1 MSAVS
6 EATRELGGPGSSLP
20 PFEAFYRALN
30 RREPLP
36 WQARLARQVAENG
49 EWPGEIGLPTGLGKT
64 ACLEIAVWWLASQ
77 AHRTPERRTAPTRI
91 WWVVNRRLLVDA
103 VTDHA
108 EFIGRALADPA
119 SQGITGDSAAAV
131 SVVGDRL
138 RWLAAD
144 STDSS
149 PLEVIRLRGGVATR
163 RPVDPS
169 KPAILLSTLPMYGS
183 RLLFRGYGS
192 TRSMRPVDAA
202 LAGTDSLV
210 MLDEAHLVPHLRAL
224 IADLGECTPDARPIL
239 PEGRTQPRLVALTAT
254 GDIQGSNRFALDAE
268 DHKHSIVMQRLDAAK
283 PIEIRVFEA
292 GDASPHLAKAALDLL
307 DAAGRPSACL
317 VFANTPATARSA
329 FTRLIAKMS
338 DSQAEIVLLTGLVRD
353 HEAER
358 IRDRVLHRVGGM
370 AANRNAAQRHHRHL
384 IVVATQTL
392 EVGADIDAEHL
403 VTEACGVRALTQRL
417 GRLNRLGRFVHARGI
432 YVHCPPRLI
441 MDLGSWP
448 VYGTEPVSVL
458 ARLQATGDG
467 SPIALS
473 PRRVARVLGTPAD
486 DPGRAPQIM
495 PGILR
500 EWTKTTT
507 PPDGE
512 APVEPYFSGISGAE
526 HRVSVIWRSHVPED
540 GEWLWPRPAE
550 REVITLP
557 RRELRDALDDDERV
571 SRLDSDGVTIRV
583 VATSAIS
590 AGDTVVLASDR
601 GLMDAYGWNH
611 QSSEPVMDLSMLDRG
626 VPLHDTAL
634 KRLGLSPMGGLVHR
648 VLGFGDD
655 AEDLDEAD
663 QAKAFEEILSRLS
676 EATPAAWT
684 AAGWHDFVGR
694 LRKGRILKAQNEIPW
709 ALVPEFEFRSESR
722 NVELDETSLVDGT
735 ISLDQH
741 GNAVGRRAAAV
752 AGRLGVR
759 SAIADI
765 VEQAGQ
771 LHDIGKA
778 DRRFQLWL
786 DPTRQHGFN
795 VAKSTTPRHLWDRF
809 RVAANWPR
817 GGRHEALSAR
827 LGQRWLE
834 CRGGSTN
841 PLFDD
846 LLVHLIISHHGSGR
860 PLVRPV
866 SDGTPA
872 LLSITTDGHPVEIPA
887 DLAETDWGQPARFLR
902 LSEFFGHW
910 TLALLEAIIRQS
922 DHAVSGGLQAE

>member
-1 MSAVS
+1 MPA
-6 EATRELGGPGSSLP
+6 
-20 PFEAFYRALN
+20 FEAFYRALN
-30 RREPLP
+30 RREALP
-36 WQARLARQVAENG
+36 WQARLARQVAETG
-49 EWPGEIGLPTGLGKT
+49 DWPGEIGVPTGLGKT

-77 AHRTPERRTAPTRI
+77 AHRAPRRRTAPTRI

-108 EFIGRALADPA
+108 KFIGRALADPA
-119 SQGITGDSAAAV
+119 SQGITGDSAAGV
-131 SVVGDRL
+131 SAVGDRL

-149 PLEVIRLRGGVATR
+149 PLEVIRLRGGVATG
-163 RPVDPS
+163 RPMDPS

-224 IADLGECTPDARPIL
+224 IADLGECTPGAEPIL
-239 PEGRTQPRLVALTAT
+239 PAGRSGPRLVALTAT
-254 GDIQGSNRFALDAE
+254 GDVQGSNRFALGADDE
-268 DHKHSIVMQRLDAAK
+268 KDPVVMQRLDANK
-283 PIEIRVFEA
+283 PVEIRVVKA
-292 GDASPHLAKAALDLL
+292 GDAGPHLAQAVIDLL
-307 DAAGRPSACL
+307 HDADRPSTCL
-317 VFANTPATARSA
+317 VFANTPRTARSA
-329 FTRLIAKMS
+329 FAQVSAKVS
-338 DSQAEIVLLTGLVRD
+338 DSQAEILLLTGLVRD

-358 IRDRVLHRVGGM
+358 VRDRVLHRVDGM
-370 AANRNAAQRHHRHL
+370 AANRNTAESRHRHL

-392 EVGADIDAEHL
+392 EVGADIDAEYL

-417 GRLNRLGRFVHARGI
+417 GRLNRLGRFAHARGI
-432 YVHCPPRLI
+432 YVHCPPRPT
-441 MDLGSWP
+441 GHSEYWP
-448 VYGTEPVSVL
+448 VYGTEPVAVL
-458 ARLQATGDG
+458 AHLQAAAGG

-473 PRRVARVLGTPAD
+473 PRRVAGVLGAPAD
-486 DPGRAPQIM
+486 DPGRGPQIM
-495 PGILR
+495 PGILQ

-512 APVEPYFSGISGAE
+512 APVEPYFAGISGAE
-526 HRVSVIWRSHVPED
+526 HSVSVLWRSHVPED
-540 GEWLWPRPAE
+540 GEWLWPRPTD

-557 RRELRDALDDDERV
+557 RREFRDALDDGERV
-571 SRLDSDGVTIRV
+571 GRLDADGVTIRV
-583 VATSAIS
+583 VAMSAVR

-601 GLMDAYGWNH
+601 GLMDAYGWSP
-611 QSSEPVMDLSMLDRG
+611 QLSEPVMDLSLLDRG

-634 KRLGLSPMGGLVHR
+634 KRLGQSPMGGLVDR
-648 VLGFGDD
+648 AMGLGDD

-663 QAKAFEEILSRLS
+663 RAEALEEILSRLS
-676 EATPAAWT
+676 EANPPSWT
-684 AAGWHDFVGR
+684 AADWHDFVGR
-694 LRKGRILKAQNEIPW
+694 LRQGRILKSPNEIPW
-709 ALVPEFEFRSESR
+709 VLVPKFESRSESR
-722 NVELDETSLVDGT
+722 NVELDETSRADGT
-735 ISLDQH
+735 ISLDRH
-741 GNAVGRRAAAV
+741 GKAVGRRAAEV

-765 VEQAGQ
+765 VEQAGL

-778 DRRFQLWL
+778 DRRFQRWL
-786 DPTRQHGFN
+786 DPTGQHGFD
-795 VAKSTTPRHLWDRF
+795 VAKSTTSRHQWDTF

-817 GGRHEALSAR
+817 GARHEALSAR

-841 PLFDD
+841 PLLDD

-866 SDGTPA
+866 ADGTPA
-872 LLSITTDGHPVEIPA
+872 VVSMTTGGHLVEVPA

-902 LSEFFGHW
+902 LSESFGHW